1 MDDWTFK
8 DFGFPFPDD
17 RSEANQH
24 KQELIAEIIMIR
36 DQLEA
41 VSNGD
46 AKPPSDTWAFEATSY
61 RRKLQARCNALNYH
75 IEALPR
81 ALNPQQS
88 INKENAEE
96 KRQRQ
101 AEQHAHEKAVIDIKE
116 REKTKRIEISA
127 NRDLQQFK
135 ALKGFVK
142 ELGDDIW
149 DRACAAMS
157 AEEAT

>member
-46 AKPPSDTWAFEATSY
+46 AKPPSDTWAFDAPSY
-61 RRKLQARCNALNYH
+61 RRKLQARCNAMYYH

-81 ALNPQQS
+81 ELNPQQS

-101 AEQHAHEKAVIDIKE
+101 AEQHAHELAIIDAKE

-149 DRACAAMS
+149 HRACAAMS
-157 AEEAT
+157 AEGGA